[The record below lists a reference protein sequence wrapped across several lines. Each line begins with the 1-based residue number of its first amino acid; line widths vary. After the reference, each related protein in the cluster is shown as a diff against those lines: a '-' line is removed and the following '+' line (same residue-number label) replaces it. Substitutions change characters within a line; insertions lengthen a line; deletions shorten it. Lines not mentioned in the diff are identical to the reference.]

1 METKKGC
8 VSISEIAEQLSSE
21 MRECLPFAHAF
32 SGCDTVLATHGFG
45 KLRAYKKLH
54 ESDSWRDIIRIVGD
68 EDVDREYM
76 IEMGKNSTFNCTAS
90 LVKRQIR
97 WIIFVILCI

>member
-76 IEMGKNSTFNCTAS
+76 IEMGKKFY
-90 LVKRQIR
+90 I
-97 WIIFVILCI
+97 